1 MALVGRILINLK
13 KNILFISKLNLILF
27 KCKEVISPIK
37 NHSCFAEAPTTIFTK
52 NQLHILK
59 KKIKTSFFSKT
70 FNSVKVFKNEVFK
83 ANNTFTFLNKFLINF
98 LEVFLKK
105 KIIFNIKK
113 GSNNLIIRQIGL
125 RKFYFKYFKR
135 NLKVSKRLIG
145 ILYYSLLLKDASIF
159 TNFFGSL
166 LEKLNVKLHK
176 KIFLGLKKLIKDVF
190 KPIFAFIGVVGLFFN
205 IKGKIG
211 VSGSAKKRRYFFSY
225 GRHSLTSRAIKIDS
239 KLTSV
244 WTFTGVLGFSF
255 LIFF

>member
-1 MALVGRILINLK
+1 
-13 KNILFISKLNLILF
+13 
-27 KCKEVISPIK
+27 
-37 NHSCFAEAPTTIFTK
+37 
-52 NQLHILK
+52 
-59 KKIKTSFFSKT
+59 
-70 FNSVKVFKNEVFK
+70 
-83 ANNTFTFLNKFLINF
+83 

-244 WTFTGVLGFSF
+244 
-255 LIFF
+255 

>member
-1 MALVGRILINLK
+1 MK
-13 KNILFISKLNLILF
+13 KNILFVFKLNLIKSKNNWALF
-27 KCKEVISPIK
+27 
-37 NHSCFAEAPTTIFTK
+37 FTK
-52 NQLHILK
+52 NYFCHAGVPTTTLYQLYTTK
-59 KKIKTSFFSKT
+59 RRIKTSFFSKT
-70 FNSVKVFKNEVFK
+70 FNSIKVSKNESSKVTTS
-83 ANNTFTFLNKFLINF
+83 AFTFLNKFLINF
-98 LEVFLKK
+98 LEAFLKK

-113 GSNNLIIRQIGL
+113 GSNNLVIKQIGL

-159 TNFFGSL
+159 TNFFGGL

-176 KIFLGLKKLIKDVF
+176 KLFLGLKKLLKDVF
-190 KPIFAFIGVVGLFFN
+190 RPIFAFIGVVGLFFN

-225 GRHSLTSRAIKIDS
+225 GEHSLTSRAIKIDS